1 MGLSLV
7 MGMQGS
13 KDLVEARAAVFGY
26 LARALRAC
34 LLGADMQHSAALLS
48 PVLQAISD
56 CLAAMLPA
64 L

>member
-1 MGLSLV
+1 VGLSLV

-34 LLGADMQHSAALLS
+34 LLGADMQRSAALLS